1 MLFRSLGVGVSL
13 DDFGTGYS
21 SLVHLKR
28 LPVSEVKIDSS
39 FVGRLLHSADDQVIV
54 KSIVELVSALGIR
67 SVAEGVESADVA
79 AALAAMGCDA
89 AQGWHFSR
97 PLNAA
102 SATAWLAERAGPAVA
117 LPPREPVIPAAA
129 RKPATATTPPTG
141 WLARP
146 GA

>member
-1 MLFRSLGVGVSL
+1 
-13 DDFGTGYS
+13 
-21 SLVHLKR
+21 
-28 LPVSEVKIDSS
+28 
-39 FVGRLLHSADDQVIV
+39 
-54 KSIVELVSALGIR
+54 VELVSALGIR

-117 LPPREPVIPAAA
+117 LPPPEPVIPAPS